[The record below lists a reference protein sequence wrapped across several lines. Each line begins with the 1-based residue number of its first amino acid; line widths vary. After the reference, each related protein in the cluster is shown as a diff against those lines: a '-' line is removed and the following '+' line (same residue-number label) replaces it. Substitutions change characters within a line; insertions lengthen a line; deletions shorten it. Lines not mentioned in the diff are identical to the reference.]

1 MPIGWIDFSKADRD
15 KVSSILDMLGEK
27 ATLDE
32 LGIAPIRDGFAD
44 IFFPG
49 TTTIQTRAKYF
60 LLVPYELRDIE
71 LGPETDINRLMELLR
86 QSEHETGKALY
97 EQDPSEHSGVIGRRV
112 LNSSGDNFV
121 KRIPA
126 EIYWA
131 GLRKY
136 NIFRHNYSLTEY
148 LTYMTGQKLNRE
160 QVISMGNR
168 NDNKEE
174 RDDADAGDTKRTHF
188 WNLPL
193 YKGKEVWRKTLS
205 MKLTKEEAAFLKRQ
219 IHLTCPDSMMDYMLQ
234 HQYKDEITACD
245 RFQDIEK
252 IKQRF
257 PENIR
262 HDYEIA
268 LDFSRFVYILRIQ
281 YNRICRQEPY
291 EIAEAEWRAYQP
303 YIKPYSSAVDL
314 DAIFL
319 RLGLVKRARNKW
331 LYDFLNTCKNALL
344 QDDIETVNRAIV
356 DREVTLKGPER
367 SRTANPLPG
376 DIQDWYTG
384 GFLEYRYGNAK
395 TIMKDIFESE
405 AE

>member
-15 KVSSILDMLGEK
+15 KVSSILDLLGEK

-71 LGPETDINRLMELLR
+71 LSSETGLNRLMDLLW

-112 LNSSGDNFV
+112 LSSSGDNFV

-148 LTYMTGQKLNRE
+148 LTYMTAQKLNRE

-188 WNLPL
+188 WNLPS
-193 YKGKEVWRKTLS
+193 YEGKEAWRKTLS

-234 HQYKDEITACD
+234 HQYKDEIAACD

-252 IKQRF
+252 IKHRF

-262 HDYEIA
+262 YDYEIA
-268 LDFSRFVYILRIQ
+268 LDFSRFVYLLRIQ
-281 YNRICRQEPY
+281 YNRICRQKEY
-291 EIAEAEWRAYQP
+291 EIAEAEWRTYQP
-303 YIKPYSSAVDL
+303 YIKPYSSAVDM

-319 RLGLVKRARNKW
+319 RLGLKKRGRNKW
-331 LYDFLNTCKNALL
+331 LYDFLDTCKQALL
-344 QDDIETVNRAIV
+344 RDDIETVNRAIKA
-356 DREVTLKGPER
+356 REESLKGKAR